1 MNDKSNRRILDRPTG
16 SLSLLAGGS
25 RVIGDVITPGALM
38 IGGHICGDGNIGG
51 ELSVS
56 AEAHW
61 EGDVHANSAVIAGRI
76 TGCIVVRKKI
86 EIAASAII
94 RGRVIAASIAMA
106 RGATI
111 DGEVTVTG
119 EHPIVEFDE
128 RRANAVT
135 AAAMVTTKTTA
146 TTATVTA
153 KPATAIA
160 TAATAAA
167 TQTR

>member
-1 MNDKSNRRILDRPTG
+1 MNDKPNRRILDRPTG

-25 RVIGDVITPGALM
+25 RVVGDVITPGALM

-61 EGDVHANSAVIAGRI
+61 EGDVHADSAVVAGRI

-94 RGRVIAASIAMA
+94 RGRVIASSIAMA

-119 EHPIVEFDE
+119 NQPIVEFEE
-128 RRANAVT
+128 RRASTVT
-135 AAAMVTTKTTA
+135 AAATVIAKPVTA
-146 TTATVTA
+146 T
-153 KPATAIA
+153 A
-160 TAATAAA
+160 TAAIAAA

>member
-1 MNDKSNRRILDRPTG
+1 MIDKPNRRILDRPTG

-25 RVIGDVITPGALM
+25 RVVGDVITPGALM

-61 EGDVHANSAVIAGRI
+61 EGDVHADSAVVSGRI
-76 TGCIVVRKKI
+76 TGCIVVRNKI

-94 RGRVIAASIAMA
+94 RGRVIASSIAMA

-119 EHPIVEFDE
+119 NQPIVEFEE
-128 RRANAVT
+128 RRASAVT
-135 AAAMVTTKTTA
+135 AAATVIAKPVTA
-146 TTATVTA
+146 T
-153 KPATAIA
+153 A
-160 TAATAAA
+160 TAAIAAA

>member
-1 MNDKSNRRILDRPTG
+1 MNDKPNRRILDRPSGT
-16 SLSLLAGGS
+16 LSLLASGS
-25 RVIGDVITPGALM
+25 RVSGDIETPGALM
-38 IGGHICGDGNIGG
+38 LGGHVCGDGNIGG

-61 EGDVHANSAVIAGRI
+61 EGDVHAHSAVVAGRI

-94 RGRVIAASIAMA
+94 RGRVIACSIAMA

-111 DGEVTVTG
+111 DGEITVTG
-119 EHPIVEFDE
+119 NQPILEFDD
-128 RRANAVT
+128 RRSPDAG
-135 AAAMVTTKTTA
+135 
-146 TTATVTA
+146 
-153 KPATAIA
+153 
-160 TAATAAA
+160 